1 MSDPHHTHNHIHE
14 HGHCAHEAE
23 HAARAPEALA
33 AAALHCNDQGLKLT
47 PIRRAVLEALYSTHR
62 PISAYDAID
71 ALAAS
76 TGKREAPVTVYR
88 ALDFLM
94 AAGLAHKLESRNAYI
109 ACPFHHMNDEPVV
122 FLICERCGGVDEA
135 TSDPLARALSGLVE
149 SHGFSPRA
157 RVIEVQGTC
166 AHCTTNAIP
175 LSATSHP

>member
-1 MSDPHHTHNHIHE
+1 MSDPHHTHGPRHDHAHDHANAHT
-14 HGHCAHEAE
+14 HCAHQAE

-33 AAALHCNDQGLKLT
+33 AAALHCSDQGLKLT
-47 PIRRAVLEALYSTHR
+47 PIRRAVLEALYATHR

-71 ALAAS
+71 ALAAA

-88 ALDFLM
+88 ALDFLR

-135 TSDPLARALSGLVE
+135 ISDPLARALSGLID
-149 SHGFSPRA
+149 SHGFSPRQ
-157 RVIEVQGTC
+157 RVIEVQGAC
-166 AHCTTNAIP
+166 AHCRTT
-175 LSATSHP
+175 SE